1 MNALY
6 LPAFRLKKLFTTLLI
21 SCAATLPVVHSQEIL
36 FVENFN
42 ACTLPDGWIA
52 DLSGNPDADWYVGMP
67 QNSASDGT
75 TIDGTCMLIFDDD
88 ATGENTPPWLLKLST
103 PAFDATQ
110 FTTVNFNVDVHF
122 RNYDNLASFKIFA
135 FDGTGLVELATW
147 QTWATHTGPQFSQFV
162 RFSADLS
169 FFANENM
176 YLVFQYD
183 DGGSFGW
190 WAGIDNLEITGE
202 GEGTNFLLETFN
214 ACSAPAGWSTQVLTG
229 DDTWQF
235 GLVNNENTNGET
247 SMNGTCF
254 AYFDDDV
261 LTAAAPDSR
270 VRLIS
275 PVMDV
280 SEQANTFL
288 DFDVIFRR
296 YTDLDHFAV
305 GVIDENTG
313 VSQIV
318 NTYYSDLGGPQFYDY
333 IHEQIDL
340 SAYRSTQLR
349 VFFQYDDGNDWSWWV
364 GLDNIKVSG
373 TGILND
379 ICTNAISVFKDAPCT
394 SGNNSNAV
402 FSGDQ
407 PACSANNVA
416 SLWYQFEATAS
427 GIVQIVTHAKF
438 NDVITVYKGNCNA
451 LTPVACTNRDEHGFT
466 GEYLFLDVTAGEN
479 YLIRVSG
486 QLDGFGISRSDLCLQ
501 ILTAEAHP
509 QPPLNDLCAAAL
521 SLSVDGNC
529 LSGNN
534 YYANTDGPL
543 PSANNL
549 ARGDV
554 WYTFTPD
561 SDATF
566 DVFSQAD
573 FADVITVY
581 ENGCTALVE
590 VASTSTGQHLQVE
603 SLTAGQTY
611 YIQISGA
618 FATIEGNLCAR
629 VAKALA
635 EPPANDD
642 CIAAFPLTINGDCV
656 TASNVGANFE
666 GPPASCDVFNSAAVW
681 FTFNAPASG
690 AVRLHSDADFIHT
703 LTVFRGNCTA
713 LEEVFCTRNPD
724 ACNGYFTVGDLVP
737 GASYFVRVSTTA
749 NALGLVN
756 HGATCLRVID
766 LNATNEGFH
775 PFQLQAEVHCLDNGF
790 AELQVSVSGGIGAY
804 AFQGNTNGDLLLNGD
819 DYLIVVSDE
828 NGCERS
834 LSGTVVCG
842 APECA
847 LGVSV
852 TLSNASCFGFSD
864 GTIALN
870 MSGQAAPFA
879 VVWEDGST
887 SPERNNL
894 ATGSYPFTVTD
905 ASGCTVSTEAIVFS
919 PAAIVV
925 AIDSIL
931 EEINAGANGS
941 ILASVTGGT
950 EPFSYTWQNTNG
962 TIVSTEE
969 DATGLGAGTY
979 TLQVTDAN
987 GCTYTSGPVELPLI
1001 VGTDAPVLERA
1012 IRLHPNPTSGK
1023 FVLQLSLPDVS
1034 TVEITIGDPTGR
1046 VLQRKA
1052 PVTLSHATLP
1062 FDLSEFPAGVYWLKV
1077 TGSNF
1082 QAVKRVVI
1090 AN

>member
-1 MNALY
+1 MKVRY
-6 LPAFRLKKLFTTLLI
+6 PSAFRFRKQFTALLI
-21 SCAATLPVVHSQEIL
+21 ACLTAFSGVQAQELL
-36 FVENFN
+36 FSEDFN
-42 ACTLPDGWIA
+42 ACSLPDGWVA
-52 DLSGNPDADWYVGMP
+52 DLSGNPNADWYVGMP

-88 ATGENTPPWLLKLST
+88 GSGDNTPPWILNLST

-110 FTTVNFNVDVHF
+110 YTTINLNVDVHF
-122 RNYDNLASFKIFA
+122 RNYDNLAAFKIFA
-135 FDGTGLVELATW
+135 FDGSGLVELATW

-190 WAGIDNLEITGE
+190 WAGIDNVEVTGE
-202 GEGTNFLLETFN
+202 GLGKNFLLETFN
-214 ACSAPAGWSTQVLTG
+214 DCSMPAGWSTQILTG
-229 DDTWQF
+229 EHDWQF
-235 GLVNNENTNGET
+235 GLANNDSTNGET

-261 LTAAAPDSR
+261 LSDSVPYSR
-270 VRLIS
+270 VRLVS

-280 SEQANTFL
+280 SEFANTYL
-288 DFDVIFRR
+288 DLDVILRR
-296 YTDLDHFAV
+296 YTDLDHLAI

-313 VSQIV
+313 ESQIV

-333 IHEQIDL
+333 IHEQVDL

-373 TGILND
+373 TGFLND
-379 ICTNAISVFKDAPCT
+379 ICANAIPVFKDAPCT
-394 SGNNSNAV
+394 NGNNSNAV
-402 FSGDQ
+402 FTGEQ
-407 PACSANNVA
+407 PTCSSNNVA
-416 SLWYQFEATAS
+416 SLWYLFEPTES
-427 GIVQIVTHAKF
+427 GIVKILANAKF
-438 NDVITVYKGNCNA
+438 NDVLSVYKGNCEA

-466 GEYLFLDVTAGEN
+466 GEYLFLGVEAGEK

-486 QLDGFGISRSDLCLQ
+486 QLGGFGISRSDLCFQ
-501 ILTAEAHP
+501 ILSAEAFP
-509 QPPLNDLCAAAL
+509 QPPVNDLCAAAL
-521 SLSVDGNC
+521 PLSVDGNC
-529 LSGNN
+529 LTGNN

-543 PSANNL
+543 PAADHL

-561 SDATF
+561 SDAAY
-566 DVFSQAD
+566 DIFSRAD

-581 ENGCTALVE
+581 ENGCNALTE
-590 VASTSTGQHLQVE
+590 VASSSAGQHLQVE
-603 SLTAGQTY
+603 GLVAGQTY

-618 FATIEGNLCAR
+618 FATVEGNLCAS
-629 VAKALA
+629 VAKAPT

-642 CIAAFPLTINGDCV
+642 CINAFPLTMNGDCV
-656 TASNVGANFE
+656 TATNIGANFE

-690 AVRLHSDADFIHT
+690 AVRLNSDGDFIHT

-713 LEEVFCTRNPD
+713 LEEVYCTRNPD

-737 GASYFVRVSTTA
+737 GAQYFVRISASA
-749 NALGLVN
+749 NVLGLVN
-756 HGATCLRVID
+756 HGATCLRVVDI
-766 LNATNEGFH
+766 NAQNEVFQ
-775 PFQLQAEVHCLDNGF
+775 PFQLLAEVHCLDNGF
-790 AELQVSVSGGIGAY
+790 AELQVNVSGGVGNY
-804 AFQGNTNGDLLLNGD
+804 SFQGNTNGDLLLNGD
-819 DYLIVVSDE
+819 TYLVVVSDE

-834 LSGTVVCG
+834 LTGTVVCG

-847 LGVSV
+847 LGVSIAV
-852 TLSNASCFGFSD
+852 TNTSCFSYTD
-864 GTIALN
+864 GAIELA
-870 MSGQAAPFA
+870 MSGLASPFT
-879 VVWEDGST
+879 VLWEDGNT
-887 SPERNNL
+887 ATERDNL

-905 ASGCTVSTEAIVFS
+905 ASGCTVATEAVVFS
-919 PAAIVV
+919 PAEIAV
-925 AIDSIL
+925 AIDSVL
-931 EEINAGANGS
+931 EEINTGANGS

-950 EPFSYTWQNTNG
+950 EPFTYSWESNG
-962 TIVSTEE
+962 TIVSTDE
-969 DATGLGAGTY
+969 DPTGLSAGSY
-979 TLQVTDAN
+979 ILRVTDAN
-987 GCTYTSGPVELPLI
+987 GCTYVSGPVEVPLI
-1001 VGTDAPVLERA
+1001 VGTDDAVLERA
-1012 IRLHPNPTSGK
+1012 ISLHPNPTSGK
-1023 FVLQLSLPDVS
+1023 FVLRLSLPSVS
-1034 TVEITIGDPTGR
+1034 TVEISLGDATGR
-1046 VLQRKA
+1046 VLQRMA
-1052 PVTLSHATLP
+1052 PAALSNATLP

-1090 AN
+1090 AQ